1 MNLKKVGI
9 VVPTLGARPLLL
21 SECLQSIR
29 QYDGVHICL
38 VGPDHV
44 DFSDLLTHGLIDQ
57 VVLDPGLGLANAIN
71 FGILSM
77 PESIKFVNWLGDDD
91 LHSPKSLEVTSKFL
105 ALNQDIAMVFGG
117 CDYIDG
123 DSRLIWSNKSG
134 QWAVPIMR
142 VGPCLVPQPGS
153 LFRRDVFEELGG
165 LNTSFKW
172 AFDYEFFLRLSRK
185 HKICHLPE
193 TLASFRWHSD
203 SLSVGGRKG
212 SVAEA
217 SKVRKMHLPKA
228 IRPLSNLWEIPV
240 KVATEYA
247 GYFVSRNAA
256 KLNRRNR

>member
-1 MNLKKVGI
+1 VNVKRVGI
-9 VVPTLGARPLLL
+9 VVPTLGVRLLLL
-21 SECLQSIR
+21 SKCLKSIR
-29 QYDGVHICL
+29 QFEGVHICL
-38 VGPDHV
+38 VGPSDV
-44 DFSDLLTHGLIDQ
+44 DFSDLLTRGLVDQ
-57 VVLDPGLGLANAIN
+57 VVLDPGLGLAGAIN
-71 FGILSM
+71 FGILKM

-91 LHSPKSLEVTSKFL
+91 VLSPKSLEATSSFL
-105 ALNQDIAMVFGG
+105 ALNQDVAMVFGG

-134 QWAVPIMR
+134 QWAVPLMR

-153 LFRRDVFEELGG
+153 LFRRNVFEELGG

-172 AFDYEFFLRLSRK
+172 AFDYEFFIRLSRK
-185 HKICHLPE
+185 YEIRYLPK

-217 SKVRKMHLPKA
+217 SKVRKMHLSKK
-228 IRPLSNLWEIPV
+228 IRPVSFLWEIPV

-256 KLNRRNR
+256 KPKRRNR